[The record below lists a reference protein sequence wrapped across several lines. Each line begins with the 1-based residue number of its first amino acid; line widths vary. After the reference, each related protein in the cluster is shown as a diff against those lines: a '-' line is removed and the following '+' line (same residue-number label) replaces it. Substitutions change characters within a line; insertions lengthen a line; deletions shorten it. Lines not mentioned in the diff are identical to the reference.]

1 MLLQGSNVEK
11 KGKLSKNEKEEKTA
25 LMMKC
30 WMLDQFTPEN

>member
-25 LMMKC
+25 LKC